1 MFTASYFVNWSYQN
15 SKACTVLVGEST
27 ELFPASKA
35 TTLESN
41 KSLLARP
48 HQSSLSTATG
58 NETHSRPRRSV
69 DVDGHASVTSVPIS
83 SLEPVTVD
91 KMHEITTP
99 SIDVSLAHG
108 VESASGII
116 EEGSNASMVSDVDV
130 SNTGDLTKLEIT
142 SVKEIVEKTTIT
154 TTTEGVPK
162 ITTMTKTTPITNS
175 FVPTV
180 KITNIRRR
188 VESPLEI
195 SRGDK
200 EPIRKDNIAYDP
212 KDMQGDAFPSIYSY
226 GAQKLQYL
234 KLLTRLNQVNEE
246 LHINLKDAEVPDS
259 NLKKFK
265 YESEKSTT
273 KVHNTIAPPFLTTE
287 PTTITKIPIT
297 SKPTERLT
305 LITTN
310 KFVALTEPVV
320 NTSPTPIVTNNNLAN
335 TTAEE
340 PITQTTTIFVEEK
353 TVNAPEMKTTEASN
367 PKHVLINLTISSDD
381 AENSAYKPIYSLTLT
396 VPTLGD
402 TNEIPTVKITPM
414 DVEPTQPSNFNKPVT
429 LEGMTTSNKAKNTE
443 EWGGTCECACPICN
457 INTTDDFYDDYTDI
471 LASTEYAIT
480 SDASTTESVAETER
494 FSTDMS
500 SETTLA
506 STTDK
511 TSTTE
516 DVYSTT
522 DDIASTTDGII
533 STIDFITESD
543 TEVPPTTI
551 MPCVCPKVEP
561 PPILILEGEV
571 DLITISD
578 NLLTV
583 TTTINR

>member
-1 MFTASYFVNWSYQN
+1 MSLFTASYFVNWSYQN

-41 KSLLARP
+41 KSLARP
-48 HQSSLSTATG
+48 HQSSLSTTG

-116 EEGSNASMVSDVDV
+116 EEGSNASVVNEVDV
-130 SNTGDLTKLEIT
+130 SSPGDLTKLMSTTDQET
-142 SVKEIVEKTTIT
+142 FVEMTIVTTPD
-154 TTTEGVPK
+154 VPK
-162 ITTMTKTTPITNS
+162 LTTKNIIITESVVTEKE
-175 FVPTV
+175 
-180 KITNIRRR
+180 TNINPR
-188 VESPLEI
+188 VETPVEVPES
-195 SRGDK
+195 GK
-200 EPIRKDNIAYDP
+200 ETIKIEKANIAYEP
-212 KDMQGDAFPSIYSY
+212 EDMQGDSFPSIYSY

-234 KLLTRLNQVNEE
+234 KLLTRLNKVNEE

-259 NLKKFK
+259 GLKKFK
-265 YESEKSTT
+265 YENEKSTM
-273 KVHNTIAPPFLTTE
+273 KIHSTIAPLFMTTE
-287 PTTITKIPIT
+287 PITKTPIT
-297 SKPTERLT
+297 SKPTEHLT

-310 KFVALTEPVV
+310 KTDAQTEHVV
-320 NTSPTPIVTNNNLAN
+320 NTTPTPIVTNNNLVNITKEYRN
-335 TTAEE
+335 TE
-340 PITQTTTIFVEEK
+340 TTTEVVNEK
-353 TVNAPEMKTTEASN
+353 TVNTPEMKTTEPNN
-367 PKHVLINLTISSDD
+367 PKHVLINLTISSDG

-429 LEGMTTSNKAKNTE
+429 LEGTTNTNKAINTE

-457 INTTDDFYDDYTDI
+457 TNTTDDFYDDYTDSVP
-471 LASTEYAIT
+471 STESAIIIKK
-480 SDASTTESVAETER
+480 STTQSVAETTEV
-494 FSTDMS
+494 STDMS
-500 SETTLA
+500 ETEIT
-506 STTDK
+506 STTDMSSTTNDI
-511 TSTTE
+511 TSTT
-516 DVYSTT
+516 
-522 DDIASTTDGII
+522 
-533 STIDFITESD
+533 DFTTESD
-543 TEVPPTTI
+543 TEVPCTTEQA
-551 MPCVCPKVEP
+551 CVCPKVEP

-571 DLITISD
+571 DLNTISD

-583 TTTINR
+583 TTIING